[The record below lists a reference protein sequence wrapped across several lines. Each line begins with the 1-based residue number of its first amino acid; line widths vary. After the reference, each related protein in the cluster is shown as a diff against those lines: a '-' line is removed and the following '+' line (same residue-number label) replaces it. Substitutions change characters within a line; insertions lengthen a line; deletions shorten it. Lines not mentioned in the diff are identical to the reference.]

1 MGTASG
7 PHTGCVQ
14 VTAVRTTL
22 GRLLARWWLAG
33 LLLVIVVGAIVSG
46 AAGNIWGRRGL
57 AAFAAAD
64 PGWLVAAAGLT
75 VLGYTVAGQAVRGI
89 APHLI
94 TRRDAVLL
102 PYAGAAANRV
112 LPAGTGSAAVTTR
125 VLTAR
130 GADLPSA
137 VGIVVAAAVG
147 TAIAGAAL
155 LTVAAL
161 LLTTGAVRLSGVR
174 LTLPHSPQV
183 MIAAAVLIGLLA
195 AVAPLAI
202 RWGRRTDRPPRLIHW
217 IRQAST
223 HRPTGPMLAR
233 FVAFAIISRVT
244 YIGVLVA
251 STTAVGH
258 PIDVG
263 PTIVILMAAG
273 VTGSLIP
280 VAGGAGSV
288 EVTLTVALHEAGL
301 PFAAAAAAALLS
313 RMIGYW
319 APALAGLPA
328 LGLLAATRHDHHPE
342 TVARHQD
349 QHPPIHP
356 PTRRPARAA
365 PVGGVAL
372 GAALACA
379 TTAAVAIWG

>member
-1 MGTASG
+1 M
-7 PHTGCVQ
+7 
-14 VTAVRTTL
+14 
-22 GRLLARWWLAG
+22 AG
-33 LLLVIVVGAIVSG
+33 LLLVIVVGTVVSG
-46 AAGNIWGRRGL
+46 AAGNIWGRRSL

-75 VLGYTVAGQAVRGI
+75 VLGYAATGQAVRGM
-89 APHLI
+89 APQLI
-94 TRRDAVLL
+94 TRREVVLL

-112 LPAGTGSAAVTTR
+112 LPAGTGGAAVTTR
-125 VLTAR
+125 VLTRR

-161 LLTTGAVRLSGVR
+161 LLATGAVRLSGIR
-174 LTLPHSPQV
+174 LTLPHAPSAV
-183 MIAAAVLIGLLA
+183 IVAAVLIGLLA
-195 AVAPLAI
+195 TAAPLAL
-202 RWGRRTDRPPRLIHW
+202 RWRRRTGRPATLIQW
-217 IRQAST
+217 IDQATT
-223 HRPTGPMLAR
+223 HRPSGQMVAR
-233 FVAFAIISRVT
+233 FVAFAVISRVT

-251 STTAVGH
+251 STTAVGY

-263 PTIVILMAAG
+263 PAIVILVAAG
-273 VTGSLIP
+273 VAGSLIP

-288 EVTLTVALHEAGL
+288 EVALAVALHAAGL
-301 PFAAAAAAALLS
+301 PLPAAAAAALLS
-313 RMIGYW
+313 RIIGYW

-328 LGLLAATRHDHHPE
+328 LGLLAATQPAGHAE
-342 TVARHQD
+342 TVARHQR
-349 QHPPIHP
+349 QLPPLRP
-356 PTRRPARAA
+356 PGPQPRKTVA
-365 PVGGVAL
+365 PVSGVVL

>member
-1 MGTASG
+1 M
-7 PHTGCVQ
+7 
-14 VTAVRTTL
+14 
-22 GRLLARWWLAG
+22 AG
-33 LLLVIVVGAIVSG
+33 LPLVIVAGAVVSG
-46 AAGNIWGRRGL
+46 AAGNIWGRRSL

-75 VLGYTVAGQAVRGI
+75 VLGYAAAGQAVRGM

-112 LPAGTGSAAVTTR
+112 LPAGTGGAAVTTR

-174 LTLPHSPQV
+174 LTLPHSP
-183 MIAAAVLIGLLA
+183 AAAIVAGVVTVLLA

-202 RWGRRTDRPPRLIHW
+202 RWGRRTDRPARLIHW

-223 HRPTGPMLAR
+223 HRPTRLMLAR
-233 FVAFAIISRVT
+233 FVAFAVISRVT

-263 PTIVILMAAG
+263 PAIVILMAAG
-273 VTGSLIP
+273 VTGSLVP

-288 EVTLTVALHEAGL
+288 EVTLAVALHAAGL

-342 TVARHQD
+342 TVTRHQD
-349 QHPPIHP
+349 QRPPIHP
-356 PTRRPARAA
+356 PTLRPARAVA

-379 TTAAVAIWG
+379 TAAAVGIWG